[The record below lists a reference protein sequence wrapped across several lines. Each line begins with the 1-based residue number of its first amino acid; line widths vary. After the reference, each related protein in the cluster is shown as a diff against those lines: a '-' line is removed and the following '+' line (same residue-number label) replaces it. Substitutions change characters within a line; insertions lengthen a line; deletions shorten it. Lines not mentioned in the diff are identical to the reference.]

1 MRNKRIEDTKECV
14 KRMLRK
20 SGFIQDHE
28 SRSAL
33 EDKEEAGYLDLA
45 VSGDVESKVEDN
57 NSDPEVGE
65 VVEGLKEGWDQDE

>member
-1 MRNKRIEDTKECV
+1 
-14 KRMLRK
+14 MLRK

-33 EDKEEAGYLDLA
+33 KDKEETGYRDLA

-65 VVEGLKEGWDQDE
+65 VVEGLNEGWD